1 MPTPH
6 LVEQAANFLKS
17 SSATPKQ
24 KLIIGGK
31 LLWAATMVSKDWTPE
46 LLDRARTA
54 YKPLLK
60 HDNMKRTLEQMD
72 EKDANRCL
80 AQFTEDVTQLATDI
94 EQARSQQPRPRKS

>member
-17 SSATPKQ
+17 STATPKQ

-46 LLDRARTA
+46 LLERARAA
-54 YKPLLK
+54 YKFLLE
-60 HDNMKRTLEQMD
+60 HGNIERTVKEMD
-72 EKDANRCL
+72 EKEASRCL
-80 AQFTEDVTQLATDI
+80 KQFTKDVTQLATDI